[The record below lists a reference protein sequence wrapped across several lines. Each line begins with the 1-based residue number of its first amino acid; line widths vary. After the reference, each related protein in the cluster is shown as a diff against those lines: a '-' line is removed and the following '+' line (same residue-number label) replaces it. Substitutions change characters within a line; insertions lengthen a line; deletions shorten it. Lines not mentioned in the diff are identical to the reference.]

1 LWITGWRWGAH
12 YYIRAIFI
20 CERLGIR
27 EPVILLIDTGAS
39 TTTFFAE
46 DIGLST
52 STYQALPPAT
62 TVMTLGG
69 PQRHRRIPYEA
80 QLVFATDVGRPHTVE
95 LGGCD
100 VISRRSIGIER
111 PLHFQGI
118 LGMDIINS
126 FRRWSADGRYIV
138 FET

>member
-12 YYIRAIFI
+12 YYIRAVFI

-27 EPVILLIDTGAS
+27 EPVVLLIDTGAS

-46 DIGLST
+46 DIGLSIT
-52 STYQALPPAT
+52 VYQELPPSATVITLSGLQRPRKLIYEARLVFT
-62 TVMTLGG
+62 TV
-69 PQRHRRIPYEA
+69 
-80 QLVFATDVGRPHTVE
+80 VGRPHVVD
-95 LGGCD
+95 LARCD
-100 VISRRSIGIER
+100 VISRRSVGIER

-126 FRRWSADGRYIV
+126 FRRWSADG
-138 FET
+138 

>member
-46 DIGLST
+46 DIGLPT
-52 STYQALPPAT
+52 STYQALPPTA

-69 PQRHRRIPYEA
+69 PQRHRRIPYEVRLIFVTA
-80 QLVFATDVGRPHTVE
+80 AGRPHAVD
-95 LGGCD
+95 LNGCD
-100 VISRRSIGIER
+100 VISRSSIGIES

-118 LGMDIINS
+118 LGMDIINRFS
-126 FRRWSADGRYIV
+126 RWSANGRRIV
-138 FET
+138 FEI